1 VLALDAAYRHN
12 WNTRVA
18 GYNATAQSGGK
29 NPGGVLM
36 NTGSSEV
43 FAFAPAVE
51 YNWKSNLGVIL
62 GTRVIPAS
70 HNTNATVTP
79 VVAINFVH

>member
-1 VLALDAAYRHN
+1 
-12 WNTRVA
+12 
-18 GYNATAQSGGK
+18 
-29 NPGGVLM
+29 M
-36 NTGSSEV
+36 NTGSNEV

-70 HNTNATVTP
+70 NNTNATVTP
-79 VVAINFVH
+79 MVSINFVR